1 MEYETLK
8 TFVELAQIKNFTK
21 AAEKLH
27 VVQTTVSSRISVL
40 EKELGTALFERTN
53 KQVRL
58 TKQGELFL
66 PYAQRIIDL
75 SDESAYQLKTSLFYK
90 HYLTIGGID
99 IIWRIGLSALIS
111 EYLVENPNVAINS
124 ETYSSKYIN
133 ELLIDRIVDVAFVA
147 SPPSTKKFEIIPAF
161 SDEIIFVA
169 SPKLPISE
177 QRSVSVR
184 DLQKLPVISGRLG
197 GSYVKWFD
205 EIFPTSHELRINMDI
220 TSLTIPFLA
229 SGIAPGL
236 ILRKMVTAE
245 LAAGSLIEIPLTGT
259 PQPPIW
265 KSYMIFPSERKSD
278 PVIQDLIRRL
288 TL

>member
-1 MEYETLK
+1 MKIVITIKNLHYRSRRYILISINKSLQGRVGTNMEYETLK

-75 SDESAYQLKTSLFYK
+75 SDESAYRLKTSLFYK

-124 ETYSSKYIN
+124 ETYSSK
-133 ELLIDRIVDVAFVA
+133 
-147 SPPSTKKFEIIPAF
+147 
-161 SDEIIFVA
+161 
-169 SPKLPISE
+169 
-177 QRSVSVR
+177 
-184 DLQKLPVISGRLG
+184 
-197 GSYVKWFD
+197 
-205 EIFPTSHELRINMDI
+205 
-220 TSLTIPFLA
+220 
-229 SGIAPGL
+229 
-236 ILRKMVTAE
+236 
-245 LAAGSLIEIPLTGT
+245 
-259 PQPPIW
+259 
-265 KSYMIFPSERKSD
+265 
-278 PVIQDLIRRL
+278 
-288 TL
+288 